1 MEHQPQTTD
10 PQSSTSHRHHHRYHH
25 HHHHHRTS
33 TLPSQSASLTPYT
46 IAIILNML
54 FVIVEA
60 GMGAIGNSL
69 GLIADAGHN
78 LGDVF
83 SLLLALIA
91 VRLAMTHGTK
101 RFTYGYRK
109 SSVLISLL
117 NAIILLVAVGG
128 IMLEGIQRI
137 LSLTDSSLSTNSFN
151 NGSLITWTA
160 GIGIIING
168 LTAWMLH
175 SGQHDINAR
184 GAYLHML
191 ADTLVSVG
199 VVLSGIII
207 TYTSWTFIDP
217 LISIVIAAIILVSTW
232 KLLSESIRMS
242 IDAVPK
248 GVNTDEIQ
256 ASISSVEGVKSIHH
270 LHIWAI
276 STTENALTAHIVIED
291 RQLLEQITDTVK
303 HRLRRHNIHHST
315 LELETP
321 QSHCREYQC

>member
-1 MEHQPQTTD
+1 MA
-10 PQSSTSHRHHHRYHH
+10 HH
-25 HHHHHRTS
+25 HHHDHIHGHIADS
-33 TLPSQSASLTPYT
+33 GQQKVYV

-60 GMGAIGNSL
+60 AMGLVGDSL

-128 IMLEGIQRI
+128 IMLESIQRI
-137 LSLTDSSLSTNSFN
+137 LSWTDSSLDADSFN
-151 NGSLITWTA
+151 NGTLISWTA
-160 GIGIIING
+160 GIGIVING

-175 SGQHDINAR
+175 RSQHDINAR

-199 VVLSGIII
+199 VVISGIII
-207 TYTSWTFIDP
+207 TYTSWTLIDP
-217 LISIVIAAIILVSTW
+217 LVSIVIAAIILVSTCS
-232 KLLSESIRMS
+232 LLSESIRMS
-242 IDAVPK
+242 IDAVPE
-248 GVNTDEIQ
+248 GVNPDEIS
-256 ASISSVEGVKSIHH
+256 ALISSVDGVSEVHH

-276 STTENALTAHIVIED
+276 STTENALTAHIVIDD
-291 RQLLEQITDTVK
+291 RQHLEQITDTV
-303 HRLRRHNIHHST
+303 HQLLRQHHIHHST

-321 QSHCREYQC
+321 LSHCCEHQC